1 MLNQPTPNDYI
12 KNRRLAYAVKLLL
25 TTSLNIQEIVYKV
38 GFSNRSHFYK
48 EFDKRYGMT
57 PKDYRTAHKTSDNT
71 L

>member
-1 MLNQPTPNDYI
+1 M
-12 KNRRLAYAVKLLL
+12 KLLL
-25 TTSLNIQEIVYKV
+25 TTSLNVQEIVYQV

-57 PKDYRTAHKTSDNT
+57 PKDYRMANKTSDNT